1 MYSSPD
7 TESKMTISLLLGY
20 RRTNMFEDT
29 AFPSCTITLVVPVL
43 KLRSLFE
50 VIKIVPKILDQSS

>member
-1 MYSSPD
+1 
-7 TESKMTISLLLGY
+7 MTISLLLGY

-50 VIKIVPKILDQSS
+50 AIKIVLKILDQSS